1 MPDLMSKRMLRA
13 LPAAGLAALLAACAA
28 QGELEPRHA
37 PSGLRMPLPQAD
49 FAAYV
54 EQAKAQIAVANRA
67 IGKELAPQ
75 VIEDRA
81 PFELAPDPGR
91 CPRNAAGR
99 HERAVLLVHGLA
111 DTPYAMRDLGARF
124 AAACYLARAV
134 LLPGHGTVPGDLLE
148 VGYEDWT
155 EATRLGALG
164 FADEAEKLYLVGF
177 SAGGTLALDYALGE
191 QRASDPVLG
200 GLVLL
205 APAIASRSGFGL
217 FARSF
222 LASGALMP
230 ADGFAQLLPDEDPV
244 RYASIARNA
253 EVQLEALIDR
263 LEERQ
268 RLLEL
273 PVFMALSANDAV
285 IDPEAARR
293 WFCRQLI
300 GPRDLIWYAP
310 GGRPLDDCRF
320 AVVRASDPW
329 PGILDL
335 AHPALPIAP
344 DDRHYGVA
352 GDYVDCSHYYWE
364 TDTPNWLLCLDPDK
378 TPANSAIR
386 YGEISEQNLAAHVM
400 RRLTYNPDFD
410 ALVSEILAFIDRLP
424 SSSAPLPRTKPAA

>member
-1 MPDLMSKRMLRA
+1 MLRV
-13 LPAAGLAALLAACAA
+13 LPAAGFAALLAACAA
-28 QGELEPRHA
+28 QGELGPRHA
-37 PSGLRMPLPQAD
+37 PSGLPTPLPQAD
-49 FAAYV
+49 FATYI
-54 EQAKAQIAVANRA
+54 EQARAQIAAASLA
-67 IGKELAPQ
+67 IGKELASE
-75 VIEDRA
+75 VVDDRA
-81 PFELAPDPGR
+81 PFELVPDRNR
-91 CPRNAAGR
+91 CRRSTSGR
-99 HERAVLLVHGLA
+99 HERAVLLIHGIGDSA
-111 DTPYAMRDLGARF
+111 YAMRDLAARF
-124 AAACYLARAV
+124 AAACYLARAI

-155 EATRLGALG
+155 EATRQGVLS

-177 SAGGTLALDYALGE
+177 SAGGTLALDYALGG
-191 QRASDPVLG
+191 QRAGDPVLG

-205 APAIASRSGFGL
+205 APAIGRRSGFGP
-217 FARSF
+217 FARSY
-222 LASGALMP
+222 LAAWGTLMA
-230 ADGFAQLLPDEDPV
+230 ADDFAQLLPEEDPV

-253 EVQLEALIDR
+253 EVQQNALIDR

-268 RLLEL
+268 RPLEL
-273 PVFMALSANDAV
+273 PVFMALSATDAE

-293 WFCRQLI
+293 WFCRRLI

-310 GGRPLDDCRF
+310 GGTPLDDCRF

-352 GDYVDCSHYYWE
+352 GDHVECSHYYWE
-364 TDTPNWLLCLDPDK
+364 TDTPNWLLCLDPGK

-386 YGEISEQNLAAHVM
+386 YGEINGRNLDAHVV

-410 ALVSEILAFIDRLP
+410 ALMRDILAFIDRLP
-424 SSSAPLPRTKPAA
+424 AAPPPLPRAKPAR